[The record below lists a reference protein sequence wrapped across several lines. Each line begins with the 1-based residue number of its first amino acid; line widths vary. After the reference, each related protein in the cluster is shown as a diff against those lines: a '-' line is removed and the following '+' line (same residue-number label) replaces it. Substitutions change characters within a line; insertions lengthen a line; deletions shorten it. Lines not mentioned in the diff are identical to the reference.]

1 MLAEFTPPNLEP
13 TCCWQNA
20 DQRKQDAA
28 EHVHNA
34 VATERELKAWLHQ
47 ILELFPNSHSVQ
59 TSCLLT
65 LVRKNSCK
73 SARLCKWR
81 HVVTRSVPKKT
92 SISRIAWIQET
103 QDNMRS
109 SGCSKITTVEMSQKR
124 CLEVSNSKAA
134 PQLIINSSFARLNA
148 FANKTQITVGFLD
161 SKSRST
167 VKVGKH
173 CSAVLRSKSERVVM
187 NIRKHCSVCKELA

>member
-1 MLAEFTPPNLEP
+1 MLLAECWSKEAGCGWACSQ
-13 TCCWQNA
+13 CCGNRERA
-20 DQRKQDAA
+20 ESLAA
-28 EHVHNA
+28 S
-34 VATERELKAWLHQ
+34 
-47 ILELFPNSHSVQ
+47 NSWIVSK
-59 TSCLLT
+59 LT
-65 LVRKNSCK
+65 FSSDVM
-73 SARLCKWR
+73 SAYSSSERLCKWR
-81 HVVTRSVPKKT
+81 HVVTRSGSKKT